1 MFSLLNELSIYT
13 YIKISG
19 KYQLISRFKIKY
31 RNFIILRGGL
41 MALSSEHVLKVYNIN
56 SLKPN
61 KFSFIASR
69 EIKTITFF
77 RKNFLLI
84 ASKDELQILDYINN
98 KIIKYI
104 STGYNIFKIIVNEFK
119 VLIAESDNKNDK
131 SRFTIYKIDMKNNF
145 DIKRLSFID
154 NPHKTSAFN
163 IVLCKDGTIITHHHE
178 SMKIWK

>member
-41 MALSSEHVLKVYNIN
+41 MTLYSEHVLKVYNIN

-77 RKNFLLI
+77 RK
-84 ASKDELQILDYINN
+84 
-98 KIIKYI
+98 
-104 STGYNIFKIIVNEFK
+104 IF
-119 VLIAESDNKNDK
+119 
-131 SRFTIYKIDMKNNF
+131 
-145 DIKRLSFID
+145 
-154 NPHKTSAFN
+154 
-163 IVLCKDGTIITHHHE
+163 C
-178 SMKIWK
+178 